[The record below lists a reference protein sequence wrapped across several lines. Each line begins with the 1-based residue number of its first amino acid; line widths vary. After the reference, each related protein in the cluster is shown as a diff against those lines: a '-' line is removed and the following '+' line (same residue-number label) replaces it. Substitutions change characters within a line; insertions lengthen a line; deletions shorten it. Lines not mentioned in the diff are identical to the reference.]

1 MIHKLAEGTLK
12 TRYGQYREML
22 YYDGQKESIAM
33 ILGDPKGKD
42 DVLCRIHSAC
52 VYGHVF
58 NSIECDCRSQME
70 TAQQMIQQEGCGIL
84 ILLDQEGKGNGHM
97 ALMKSQAFKQAG
109 MRQADAYV
117 AAGYSADARDFR
129 AAAKI
134 LKDLG
139 VLSVRL
145 ITDNPQKG
153 QSLEDLGVSVSGYL
167 TT

>member
-1 MIHKLAEGTLK
+1 MIQKLAEGSLK
-12 TRYGQYREML
+12 TQYGHYREFL
-22 YYDGQKESIAM
+22 YYDGIKESIAM
-33 ILGDPKGKD
+33 VLGHPEGKSE
-42 DVLCRIHSAC
+42 VLCRIHSAC

-70 TAQQMIQQEGCGIL
+70 AAQQMLQQEGAGIL

-145 ITDNPQKG
+145 MTDNPQKG
-153 QSLEDLGVSVSGYL
+153 QTLEELGVTVSGYL
-167 TT
+167 ST

>member
-1 MIHKLAEGTLK
+1 MIQKLAEGSLK
-12 TRYGQYREML
+12 TQYGHYREFL
-22 YYDGQKESIAM
+22 YYDGIKESIAM
-33 ILGDPKGKD
+33 VLGHPEGKSE
-42 DVLCRIHSAC
+42 VLCRIHSAC

-70 TAQQMIQQEGCGIL
+70 AAQQMIQQKGAGIL

-145 ITDNPQKG
+145 MTDNPQKG
-153 QSLEDLGVSVSGYL
+153 QTLEELGVTVSGYL
-167 TT
+167 ST